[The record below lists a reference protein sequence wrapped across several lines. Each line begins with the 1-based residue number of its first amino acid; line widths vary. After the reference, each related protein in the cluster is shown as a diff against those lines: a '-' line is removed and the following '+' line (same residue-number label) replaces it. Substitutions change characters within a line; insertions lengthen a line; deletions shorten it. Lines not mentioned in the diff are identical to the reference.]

1 MNRTAS
7 LSGDTLI
14 ACHFPLVQ
22 LPPWQLPV
30 QAALCNG
37 SAKQPGRLCSSSVG
51 LTRAASLPEQDN
63 LHREPFHRS
72 LRHISSSYW
81 SLKEDR
87 GEEEGDG
94 EGGSDSSGRC
104 DSGSSPEE
112 ASQMT
117 ISQRHKEDP
126 VVRGSLRSHNS
137 FLPNEGVDEDDE
149 DIDGDN
155 LHRYHED
162 SSFVLQLHGNSNWAL
177 SNAGR
182 WTSKPRQSASQQ
194 KHDNKGNTVLMDCGE
209 QERLEDIEDNMLRC
223 GDEGYCFSYGQPK
236 CFPESFSDGHLEY
249 VTDSSCNS
257 SDGVLVNFSAIYNK
271 SNNPASPNNLSSP
284 AVQSSQPADGSV
296 FLNLHPFP
304 QESQGPQAAGPTQGS
319 RTTSSPHDWG
329 PSAPC
334 WSPQALDSNCNV
346 YLPDA
351 QSLLSSLEVSDLTS
365 CLQSQARL
373 LPTGTTQKYYKLV
386 TCDLS
391 SQSASPS
398 PAWSSTTSVTS
409 EGQYVLFS
417 KARGDQGQGNKQQEE
432 GSDKEGR
439 RATLLHRPRCMS
451 WDSQHVT
458 SFTEIA
464 HCKRHTDS
472 CQSSNHSHT
481 TQDLCPIQ
489 EAVSLGQSSSHSP
502 LLLSPNEGSSTVSN
516 HPSVSPDHEAEEE
529 GACSWATPVVRYS
542 KAQRPTS
549 LPIQPFVLL
558 PPAGKPQS
566 QPLGSL
572 LDQYISHKSTKPS
585 SQPGFKCKGKGNRLL
600 THLRPSPLGSYGAI
614 ILEGPSSSDTCS
626 TCTPSPERF
635 QSRRNWTH
643 SSPYSSPG
651 FTLTSPKQAQ
661 ISTKQSNTE
670 LTQVHS
676 CQDQLFADL
685 DQSYPSPGQAHS
697 SPKQSQRKDS
707 IKRSQGMAQIC
718 QDLIHRF
725 PEQKSPSPVLLTHS
739 PHCPITS
746 HVATMSPSA
755 SHTHH
760 PDLLVSFSPDQPLPP
775 HKGTPL
781 TSVPKA
787 GSAASHYSLT
797 AALSSVAP
805 LSSLSALLKPL
816 VSAGPSVKQQ
826 HQQQHCDSFSLSDSW
841 PPVEFCL
848 SPEAS
853 YESLSISHLQRR
865 GLLKSVSLAVDLVM
879 AHFGT
884 SRDPGEK
891 MQLGNSCRSP
901 TIGGLVLEH
910 LCPTIQNILQDGL
923 RDHKLDLIIG
933 QRRNHAWNMV
943 EASTHTGPTT
953 RVLHS
958 LLSKVRQCSLLTS
971 HCMKLRA
978 FIMGLLNLRALEF
991 WLNHLYNQKEV
1002 VTAHYHPWGFL
1013 AMSQGQCQP
1022 LFQELLLLLQPLSI
1036 LPFDLNLLLEPR
1048 LLHNRQ
1054 LCSEEQAPPCSTFLM
1069 TSCPLLKGDSED
1081 RRGAYGFMDGPRE
1094 NSRPTGDP
1102 HQLVEHLQGSSQ
1114 VLKVMGQEKRVRP
1127 VGESSRN
1134 LWSATIPGWW
1144 QRQPS
1149 HTEGV
1154 VEGVECGQIYM
1165 HVIHSEPQQGME
1177 GRREEETSQEGRREG
1192 RGPETPRMT
1201 ADPQDERPSQGGL
1214 RWAKL
1219 FGSGGD
1225 HPTRTQRAPQN
1236 LNGTQTQKRRP
1247 SQWLQL
1253 DSSQLGLLAQTVW
1266 SGKLPAPQPDRKH
1279 QT

>member
-1 MNRTAS
+1 MIRTAS

-30 QAALCNG
+30 QAALCSG
-37 SAKQPGRLCSSSVG
+37 SSKRPGRLCSSSVG
-51 LTRAASLPEQDN
+51 LTRAASLPEQGN
-63 LHREPFHRS
+63 LQREPFHNR

-81 SLKEDR
+81 SLNEDWV
-87 GEEEGDG
+87 EGDG
-94 EGGSDSSGRC
+94 EGGSDSSGKC
-104 DSGSSPEE
+104 DSGSSSEE

-117 ISQRHKEDP
+117 ISQRHKQHP
-126 VVRGSLRSHNS
+126 VVGGTLRLHNS
-137 FLPNEGVDEDDE
+137 FLPNEGVDEDEEDE
-149 DIDGDN
+149 DSDGDN

-182 WTSKPRQSASQQ
+182 QTSKPSSQSASQN
-194 KHDNKGNTVLMDCGE
+194 HDNRGKTVLKDCGE
-209 QERLEDIEDNMLRC
+209 QERLEDVEDNMLKC
-223 GDEGYCFSYGQPK
+223 GDESYCFSYGQTK
-236 CFPESFSDGHLEY
+236 CFPESFSDGVLEY

-271 SNNPASPNNLSSP
+271 SNNPATPNDLSIP
-284 AVQSSQPADGSV
+284 AMQSSQPAEGTV
-296 FLNLHPFP
+296 VLNLQPFP
-304 QESQGPQAAGPTQGS
+304 QEPQSPQAAGPSQEG
-319 RTTSSPHDWG
+319 RTTSFPLDGG
-329 PSAPC
+329 PSVPC

-351 QSLLSSLEVSDLTS
+351 HGLLSSLEVSDLTS

-409 EGQYVLFS
+409 EGHYFLFS
-417 KARGDQGQGNKQQEE
+417 KARGEQSQEEKQQEE
-432 GSDKEGR
+432 GLDKEGR
-439 RATLLHRPRCMS
+439 RATPLHHPRCLS

-458 SFTEIA
+458 SFAEIA
-464 HCKRHTDS
+464 YCKRHTDS
-472 CQSSNHSHT
+472 CQSSSHSHT
-481 TQDLCPIQ
+481 SQDLCPIQ

-502 LLLSPNEGSSTVSN
+502 LLLSPNQGSITVSN
-516 HPSVSPDHEAEEE
+516 HPSVSPNHETEEE

-572 LDQYISHKSTKPS
+572 LDQYISHKNTKPSFS
-585 SQPGFKCKGKGNRLL
+585 SQPGSKCIGKGNRLL
-600 THLRPSPLGSYGAI
+600 THLHPSPLGSYGAI
-614 ILEGPSSSDTCS
+614 LLEGPSSSDTCS

-635 QSRRNWTH
+635 QSRLNWTH
-643 SSPYSSPG
+643 SSPYRPHTNLGLTS
-651 FTLTSPKQAQ
+651 TSPKQSQ
-661 ISTKQSNTE
+661 TSTK
-670 LTQVHS
+670 LTQAYS
-676 CQDQLFADL
+676 CQDQLYEDL
-685 DQSYPSPGQAHS
+685 DQIYPSPAQAHS
-697 SPKQSQRKDS
+697 SPNQSHCKDS

-718 QDLIHRF
+718 QDLIRLS
-725 PEQKSPSPVLLTHS
+725 PEQKSLNPVLLTHS
-739 PHCPITS
+739 PHCPIS
-746 HVATMSPSA
+746 HVATMSPSD
-755 SHTHH
+755 SHIHH
-760 PDLLVSFSPDQPLPP
+760 PDLLVSFSPDPPLLP
-775 HKGTPL
+775 HKTIPL
-781 TSVPKA
+781 SSVPTT
-787 GSAASHYSLT
+787 GSAASHRSLT

-805 LSSLSALLKPL
+805 LSSLSALLQPL
-816 VSAGPSVKQQ
+816 VSAGPSVKQ
-826 HQQQHCDSFSLSDSW
+826 HQQQHCDSFSLSDSR

-865 GLLKSVSLAVDLVM
+865 GLLKSVSLAVDLIM

-884 SRDPGEK
+884 SRDPVEK
-891 MQLGNSCRSP
+891 IRLGNSSRSP
-901 TIGGLVLEH
+901 TIGGIVLEH

-933 QRRNHAWNMV
+933 HRHNHAWNVV
-943 EASTHTGPTT
+943 EASTQTGPTT
-953 RVLHS
+953 QVLHS

-971 HCMKLRA
+971 HCMRLRA

-991 WLNHLYNQKEV
+991 WLNHLYNQKDM
-1002 VTAHYHPWGFL
+1002 VTDHYHPWGFL

-1022 LFQELLLLLQPLSI
+1022 LFQELLLLLQPLSM

-1048 LLHNRQ
+1048 LLQNRQ

-1069 TSCPLLKGDSED
+1069 TSWPLLRGD
-1081 RRGAYGFMDGPRE
+1081 RQGTYGSMDGPRD
-1094 NSRPTGDP
+1094 NSRPPGDP
-1102 HQLVEHLQGSSQ
+1102 HQLVQHLQGSTQGS
-1114 VLKVMGQEKRVRP
+1114 KVMGHEKWVRHL
-1127 VGESSRN
+1127 GKSSRS
-1134 LWSATIPGWW
+1134 LWSVTSPGWW
-1144 QRQPS
+1144 QRRPA
-1149 HTEGV
+1149 HTEG
-1154 VEGVECGQIYM
+1154 GVEYGQIYM
-1165 HVIHSEPQQGME
+1165 DVIHTEPQQGME
-1177 GRREEETSQEGRREG
+1177 GRREGESSQEGRREG
-1192 RGPETPRMT
+1192 TGPETPRMP
-1201 ADPQDERPSQGGL
+1201 ADPQDESLSQGGL

-1219 FGSGGD
+1219 FGSGGNP
-1225 HPTRTQRAPQN
+1225 PTRTQRAPQN
-1236 LNGTQTQKRRP
+1236 LNGTQAQKRRP

-1253 DSSQLGLLAQTVW
+1253 DRSQLGLLAHTVW
-1266 SGKLPAPQPDRKH
+1266 SGKLPAPQPDQKH

>member
-7 LSGDTLI
+7 LSRDTLI

-30 QAALCNG
+30 QAALCSG
-37 SAKQPGRLCSSSVG
+37 SASSAKQPGRLCSSSVG

-63 LHREPFHRS
+63 LHREPFHSS

-87 GEEEGDG
+87 SEEEGDG

-104 DSGSSPEE
+104 DSGSSPED

-117 ISQRHKEDP
+117 ISQRHKEHP
-126 VVRGSLRSHNS
+126 IVKGSLRSHNS
-137 FLPNEGVDEDDE
+137 FLPNEGVEEEDEDS
-149 DIDGDN
+149 DGDN

-162 SSFVLQLHGNSNWAL
+162 PFFVLQLHGNSNWAL

-182 WTSKPRQSASQQ
+182 RFSKPSSQSASQQ
-194 KHDNKGNTVLMDCGE
+194 NNDNKGSTVLLDCGE
-209 QERLEDIEDNMLRC
+209 QNRVVDIEDNMFTC
-223 GDEGYCFSYGQPK
+223 GNEGYCFSYGQPK
-236 CFPESFSDGHLEY
+236 CFPESFSEGHLEY

-271 SNNPASPNNLSSP
+271 SNNPATPNDLSCP
-284 AVQSSQPADGSV
+284 AVQSSQPVEGSV
-296 FLNLHPFP
+296 FLNLHPFS
-304 QESQGPQAAGPTQGS
+304 QESQGPQAAGPSQGS
-319 RTTSSPHDWG
+319 RTTSSPHDRG
-329 PSAPC
+329 TSAPC
-334 WSPQALDSNCNV
+334 WSPQALDSNCNI

-365 CLQSQARL
+365 CFQSQARL

-398 PAWSSTTSVTS
+398 PALSSTTSVTS
-409 EGQYVLFS
+409 EGHYVLFN
-417 KARGDQGQGNKQQEE
+417 KARGDQGRGNKQEEE
-432 GSDKEGR
+432 GSDKEGG
-439 RATLLHRPRCMS
+439 RAAPLHRPRCMS

-458 SFTEIA
+458 SFAEIA

-472 CQSSNHSHT
+472 CQSSSHSHT
-481 TQDLCPIQ
+481 SQDLCPIQ
-489 EAVSLGQSSSHSP
+489 EAVSLGQNSSHSP
-502 LLLSPNEGSSTVSN
+502 LLLSPNQGSSTVSN

-542 KAQRPTS
+542 KAQRPSS
-549 LPIQPFVLL
+549 LPIQPFDLL

-572 LDQYISHKSTKPS
+572 LDQYISHKNTKPS
-585 SQPGFKCKGKGNRLL
+585 SQPGFKCKGNRLL

-614 ILEGPSSSDTCS
+614 LLEGPSSSDTCS
-626 TCTPSPERF
+626 TCTPSPEHF
-635 QSRRNWTH
+635 HSKCNWTH
-643 SSPYSSPG
+643 SSPYSSHG
-651 FTLTSPKQAQ
+651 CTFTSPKQAH
-661 ISTKQSNTE
+661 ISTIQSNTE

-697 SPKQSQRKDS
+697 SPNQSQCKDS
-707 IKRSQGMAQIC
+707 TKRSQGMAQIC
-718 QDLIHRF
+718 QDLIRRF
-725 PEQKSPSPVLLTHS
+725 PEQQSPRPVLLTHS
-739 PHCPITS
+739 PDFPIDS
-746 HVATMSPSA
+746 HVATMSSSA
-755 SHTHH
+755 SHTPH
-760 PDLLVSFSPDQPLPP
+760 PDLLVSFSPDTPLPP
-775 HKGTPL
+775 QKRTPL
-781 TSVPKA
+781 TSIPKA

-797 AALSSVAP
+797 AALSSVAHM
-805 LSSLSALLKPL
+805 SSQSTLLQPL
-816 VSAGPSVKQQ
+816 VLAGPSVKQ

-865 GLLKSVSLAVDLVM
+865 GLLKSVSLAVDLIM

-891 MQLGNSCRSP
+891 MWLGT

-933 QRRNHAWNMV
+933 QRRNHAWNVV

-978 FIMGLLNLRALEF
+978 FIMGLLNLRTLEF

-1002 VTAHYHPWGFL
+1002 VKDHYHPWGFL

-1022 LFQELLLLLQPLSI
+1022 LFQELLLLLQPLSM

-1054 LCSEEQAPPCSTFLM
+1054 LCSEEQS
-1069 TSCPLLKGDSED
+1069 PLLKGDRED
-1081 RRGAYGFMDGPRE
+1081 RQGAYSSMDGPRE
-1094 NSRPTGDP
+1094 NSRPTGEP
-1102 HQLVEHLQGSSQ
+1102 HQLVQHLQGSSQ
-1114 VLKVMGQEKRVRP
+1114 VSKAMGQEKRVRP
-1127 VGESSRN
+1127 VGESSRS
-1134 LWSATIPGWW
+1134 LWSAAIPGCW

-1149 HTEGV
+1149 HAERG
-1154 VEGVECGQIYM
+1154 ECGQIYK
-1165 HVIHSEPQQGME
+1165 HVIHPEPQQRME
-1177 GRREEETSQEGRREG
+1177 GRREEVTSQEGRREG

-1201 ADPQDERPSQGGL
+1201 ADFQDDNPSQGGL

-1219 FGSGGD
+1219 FGSGRD
-1225 HPTRTQRAPQN
+1225 HPARTQRAPQN
-1236 LNGTQTQKRRP
+1236 PNGTQTKKRRP

-1253 DSSQLGLLAQTVW
+1253 DSSQLGLLAHTVW
-1266 SGKLPAPQPDRKH
+1266 SGKQPDRKH

>member
-30 QAALCNG
+30 QAALCSG
-37 SAKQPGRLCSSSVG
+37 SASSAKQPGRLCSSSVG

-63 LHREPFHRS
+63 LHREPFHSS

-87 GEEEGDG
+87 SEEEGDG

-117 ISQRHKEDP
+117 ISQRHKEHP
-126 VVRGSLRSHNS
+126 VVKGSLRSHNS
-137 FLPNEGVDEDDE
+137 FLPNEGVEEDDE
-149 DIDGDN
+149 DSDGDN

-162 SSFVLQLHGNSNWAL
+162 PFFVLQLHGNSNWAL

-182 WTSKPRQSASQQ
+182 RFSKPSSQSASQQ
-194 KHDNKGNTVLMDCGE
+194 NNDNKGSTVLLDYGE
-209 QERLEDIEDNMLRC
+209 QERVVDIEDNMFTC
-223 GDEGYCFSYGQPK
+223 GNESYCFSYGQPK
-236 CFPESFSDGHLEY
+236 CFPESFSEGHLEY

-257 SDGVLVNFSAIYNK
+257 SDGVLVNFSSIYNK
-271 SNNPASPNNLSSP
+271 SNNPATPNDLSCP
-284 AVQSSQPADGSV
+284 AVQSSQPVEGSV
-296 FLNLHPFP
+296 FLNLHPFS
-304 QESQGPQAAGPTQGS
+304 QESQGPQAAGPSQGS
-319 RTTSSPHDWG
+319 RTTSSPHDMG
-329 PSAPC
+329 TSAPC
-334 WSPQALDSNCNV
+334 WSPQALDSNCNI
-346 YLPDA
+346 YLPDG
-351 QSLLSSLEVSDLTS
+351 QSLLSSLEISDLTS
-365 CLQSQARL
+365 CLQSQAR

-398 PAWSSTTSVTS
+398 PALSSTTSVTS
-409 EGQYVLFS
+409 EGHYVLFN
-417 KARGDQGQGNKQQEE
+417 KARGEQGRGNKQQEE

-439 RATLLHRPRCMS
+439 RAAPLHRPRCMS

-458 SFTEIA
+458 SFAEIA

-472 CQSSNHSHT
+472 CQSSSHSHT
-481 TQDLCPIQ
+481 SQDLCPIQ
-489 EAVSLGQSSSHSP
+489 EAVSLGQNSSHSP
-502 LLLSPNEGSSTVSN
+502 LLLSPNQGSSTVSN

-542 KAQRPTS
+542 KAQRPSS

-566 QPLGSL
+566 QPLGTL
-572 LDQYISHKSTKPS
+572 LDQYISHKNTKPS
-585 SQPGFKCKGKGNRLL
+585 SQPGFKCQGNRLL

-614 ILEGPSSSDTCS
+614 LLEGPSSSDTCS
-626 TCTPSPERF
+626 TCTPSPEHF

-643 SSPYSSPG
+643 SSPYRPYSSHG
-651 FTLTSPKQAQ
+651 FTFTSPKQAH
-661 ISTKQSNTE
+661 ISTIQSNTE

-697 SPKQSQRKDS
+697 NQNQSQCKDS
-707 IKRSQGMAQIC
+707 SKRSQGMAQIY
-718 QDLIHRF
+718 QDLIRRF
-725 PEQKSPSPVLLTHS
+725 PEQQSPRPVLLTHS
-739 PHCPITS
+739 PDCPIDS

-755 SHTHH
+755 SHTPH
-760 PDLLVSFSPDQPLPP
+760 PDLLVSFSPDTPLPP
-775 HKGTPL
+775 HKRTPL
-781 TSVPKA
+781 TSIPKA

-797 AALSSVAP
+797 AALSSVAHM
-805 LSSLSALLKPL
+805 SSLSTLLQPL
-816 VSAGPSVKQQ
+816 VLAGPSEKQ

-865 GLLKSVSLAVDLVM
+865 GLLKSVSLAVDLIM

-891 MQLGNSCRSP
+891 MWLGT

-933 QRRNHAWNMV
+933 QRRNHAWNVV

-978 FIMGLLNLRALEF
+978 FIMGLLNLRTLEF

-1002 VTAHYHPWGFL
+1002 VKDHYHPWGFL

-1022 LFQELLLLLQPLSI
+1022 LFQELLLLLQPLSM

-1054 LCSEEQAPPCSTFLM
+1054 LCSEEQSPPCSTFLM
-1069 TSCPLLKGDSED
+1069 TSCPLLKGDRED
-1081 RRGAYGFMDGPRE
+1081 RQGAYSSMDGPRE
-1094 NSRPTGDP
+1094 KSRPTGEP
-1102 HQLVEHLQGSSQ
+1102 HQLVQHLQGSSQ
-1114 VLKVMGQEKRVRP
+1114 VSKAMGQEKRVKP
-1127 VGESSRN
+1127 AGESSRS
-1134 LWSATIPGWW
+1134 LWSAAIPGCW

-1149 HTEGV
+1149 HAERG
-1154 VEGVECGQIYM
+1154 ECGQIYK
-1165 HVIHSEPQQGME
+1165 HVIHPAPQQRME
-1177 GRREEETSQEGRREG
+1177 GRREEVTSQEGRREG

-1201 ADPQDERPSQGGL
+1201 ADPQDDSPSQGGL

-1219 FGSGGD
+1219 FGSGRD
-1225 HPTRTQRAPQN
+1225 HPARTQRAPKN
-1236 LNGTQTQKRRP
+1236 PNGTQTQKRRP

-1253 DSSQLGLLAQTVW
+1253 DSSQLGLLAHTVW
-1266 SGKLPAPQPDRKH
+1266 SGKQPDRKH